1 MTGEDQT
8 APPSETNVDARAPNQ
23 STALMLAARNGH
35 RGVVEALVKAG
46 ADISL
51 VNENGLTAAAW
62 ARENKNTDIAE
73 YLESRAPAAARQR
86 VEAKPD
92 SGKRKMKV
100 LIE

>member
-1 MTGEDQT
+1 MK
-8 APPSETNVDARAPNQ
+8 ASSANSSAAARIVDARAPNQ

-62 ARENKNTDIAE
+62 ARENKNTI
-73 YLESRAPAAARQR
+73 SPSISNRALRGGPPTGRNFQA
-86 VEAKPD
+86 
-92 SGKRKMKV
+92 
-100 LIE
+100 